1 MFFKKRLYEIGYYMV
16 NIYSCTI
23 EARSPRQAI
32 RKFHKKAGTA
42 CDIVYIRE
50 LKEGISHENN

>member
-1 MFFKKRLYEIGYYMV
+1 MFFKKKLYEIGYYMV

-23 EARSPRQAI
+23 EARSSRQAI

-42 CDIVYIRE
+42 CAIVYIRE
-50 LKEGISHENN
+50 LKEDIA